1 MNTYQNLNL
10 QEWVYAGC
18 ESGKIR
24 NRQVVALA
32 SRMDEREALAWI
44 ADIVMG
50 RTAEKDALV
59 FMERAVQYAL

>member
-1 MNTYQNLNL
+1 MITYQNLNL

-18 ESGKIR
+18 ESGRIR
-24 NRQVVALA
+24 DRQVILLA

-44 ADIVMG
+44 EDIVTG

-59 FMERAVQYAL
+59 FMERAVQSAL